1 MSESQSI
8 DYEPTAEMMPIITA
22 QYNMACMTPGNQNPD
37 LMCVNRIK
45 LLVIASKAP
54 RYAVTRAIRS
64 ARNQLDQIV
73 GDSYK
78 ADAIELINQLESKK

>member
-1 MSESQSI
+1 MAGSQPN
-8 DYEPTAEMMPIITA
+8 DYQPTAEMLPIITA
-22 QYNMACMTPGNQNPD
+22 QYNMACMTPGNQIPD
-37 LMCVNRIK
+37 LMRVNRIK

-54 RYAVTRAIRS
+54 YYAVTRAIRS
-64 ARNQLDQIV
+64 ARNQLEQIV